1 MRSVISTITLAA
13 VIGAAS
19 AHAGTTTLITG
30 IDYSSGDYGDTE
42 TTEMTYLPVTIKYS
56 GFPWTAKVTIPWIT
70 ISGPSSVTAGSGGAL
85 VGNGTDGAVQ
95 TDSGMGD
102 IIGSLGFAIDSLFA
116 EPGNTFIDLIG
127 KVKLPTADA
136 DARLGTGETDFQLL
150 LDIAHSFDNT
160 TPFVTL
166 GYKWMGDTA
175 DTDYNDIYSISIGA
189 DQKLSAPFGAGVI
202 FDYAQAV
209 TDTSDPRRE
218 VMGYLNWRASE
229 KISINFYAGFGF
241 TDASPDQSVGAQL
254 VFKKF

>member
-1 MRSVISTITLAA
+1 MRSVISPIILAA
-13 VIGAAS
+13 VIGVAS
-19 AHAGTTTLITG
+19 AHADTTSLITG
-30 IDYSSGDYGDTE
+30 IDYSRGDYGDAE

-56 GFPWTAKVTIPWIT
+56 GFPWTAKITIPWIT

-85 VGNGTDGAVQ
+85 VGNGADGAVH

-102 IIGSLGFAIDSLFA
+102 IIGSLGFSIDSLFA
-116 EPGNTFIDLIG
+116 GPSNTFIDLIG

-160 TPFVTL
+160 APFITL

-175 DTDYNDIYSISIGA
+175 DTDYNDIYSISVGA
-189 DQKLSAPFGAGVI
+189 DQKLSGSLGAGVI
-202 FDYAQAV
+202 FDHAQAV

-229 KISINFYAGFGF
+229 KVSISFYAGAGF
-241 TDASPDQSVGAQL
+241 TDASPERSVGVQF